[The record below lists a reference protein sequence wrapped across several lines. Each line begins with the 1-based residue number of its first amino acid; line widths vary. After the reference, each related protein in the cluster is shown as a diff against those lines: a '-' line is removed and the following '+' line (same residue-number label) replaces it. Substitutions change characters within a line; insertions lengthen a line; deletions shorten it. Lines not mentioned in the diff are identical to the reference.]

1 MAADEMYFYLD
12 DTAQQKGPL
21 PRRAL
26 LKLLESG
33 LVSRATYVWRHG
45 ADAGATAWE
54 QIHAYEPLG
63 APDTVCNRWDDLKR
77 EPGCQIRC
85 RDANC
90 SNAFAHLSMYPVG
103 NLFHLETNNCYMSC
117 AFT

>member
-45 ADAGATAWE
+45 ADAGATAYNFDA
-54 QIHAYEPLG
+54 IHLTGWSSLQA
-63 APDTVCNRWDDLKR
+63 
-77 EPGCQIRC
+77 RC
-85 RDANC
+85 GSRCARAASMKI
-90 SNAFAHLSMYPVG
+90 SNTS
-103 NLFHLETNNCYMSC
+103 FHSLRLPSP
-117 AFT
+117 

>member
-45 ADAGATAWE
+45 ADAGAG
-54 QIHAYEPLG
+54 QHAGEGVEGG
-63 APDTVCNRWDDLKR
+63 APSL
-77 EPGCQIRC
+77 
-85 RDANC
+85 
-90 SNAFAHLSMYPVG
+90 
-103 NLFHLETNNCYMSC
+103 LEG
-117 AFT
+117 ARGR